1 MMNSQIGGDLSLKDA
16 GDVDLKGAFVKGT
29 ADLRGTVLSKG
40 RVAGARFG
48 QVFFDATTKFLNDEE
63 NGPYVGKI
71 ETAQDE
77 RGFYFVFS

>member
-1 MMNSQIGGDLSLKDA
+1 MNSQVGGDLSLEGA
-16 GDVDLKGAFVKGT
+16 GHVELTGAFIGGT

-63 NGPYVGKI
+63 TGPYEGKV
-71 ETAQDE
+71 ETAQDG
-77 RGFYFVFS
+77 RGYYFVFS